1 MHNPPVQS
9 VAATSIE
16 GHGYYCCTL
25 NLVKLA
31 MVIIQDAMRF

>member
-1 MHNPPVQS
+1 MHNAPVQL

-16 GHGYYCCTL
+16 GHGYYCCML

-31 MVIIQDAMRF
+31 MATIQDAMRF